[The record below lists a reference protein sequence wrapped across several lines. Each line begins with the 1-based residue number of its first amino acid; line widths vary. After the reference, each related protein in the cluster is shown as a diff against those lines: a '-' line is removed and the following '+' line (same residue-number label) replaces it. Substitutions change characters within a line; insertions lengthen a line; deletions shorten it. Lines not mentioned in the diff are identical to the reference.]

1 MSEFL
6 LFQMS
11 QKGQQQTDSS
21 EGIPFQNVKEVR
33 ECLCI

>member
-1 MSEFL
+1 MNEFL
-6 LFQMS
+6 VLQMN
-11 QKGQQQTDSS
+11 QKGQQQTDPS